1 MTTVASASHTER
13 RTPSRARGALAG
25 IGVHRSRSLDAKDT
39 TSHHG
44 IPITTVA
51 RTLLDLAASVSAHRL
66 ERALAQSERLRLYDH
81 RALQDV
87 LARANGHRGRTPLAA
102 AITHEPQLTRS
113 ELEALLLDLARRA
126 GLPPPLVNSTLDA
139 PDHGRLDPDF
149 YWPTHR
155 LIVETDGYETHRT
168 RAAFQADR
176 RRDAAL
182 TAAGYTVLRF
192 TDRDVTRHPETVIC
206 RLRALTF

>member
-51 RTLLDLAASVSAHRL
+51 RTLLDLAATVSAHRL
-66 ERALAQSERLRLYDH
+66 ERALAQAERPRLYDH
-81 RALQDV
+81 RALHDV
-87 LARANGHRGRTPLAA
+87 LARANGHRGKAALASA
-102 AITHEPQLTRS
+102 VTQEPQLTRS
-113 ELEALLLDLARRA
+113 ELEALFLTLARAA
-126 GLPPPLVNSTLDA
+126 GLPPPLVNSTLDV
-139 PDHGRLDPDF
+139 PDRGRLDPDF
-149 YWPTHR
+149 HWPTHQ
-155 LIVETDGYETHRT
+155 LIVETDGYDTHRT

-176 RRDAAL
+176 RRDAAP

-192 TDRDVTRHPETVIC
+192 TNRHVTRHPETVIR
-206 RLRALTF
+206 RLRALMP

>member
-13 RTPSRARGALAG
+13 RTPSRARGARAG

-66 ERALAQSERLRLYDH
+66 ERALAQAERLRLYDH

-87 LARANGHRGRTPLAA
+87 LARANGHRGRTPWPR
-102 AITHEPQLTRS
+102 AITHKPR
-113 ELEALLLDLARRA
+113 
-126 GLPPPLVNSTLDA
+126 
-139 PDHGRLDPDF
+139 
-149 YWPTHR
+149 
-155 LIVETDGYETHRT
+155 
-168 RAAFQADR
+168 
-176 RRDAAL
+176 
-182 TAAGYTVLRF
+182 
-192 TDRDVTRHPETVIC
+192 
-206 RLRALTF
+206 